1 MVKIVVAGGF
11 AVGKTTFIGS
21 ISDIEPLS
29 TEAAMTEH
37 SLGVD
42 DAGGVSDR
50 KTTTTVAMD
59 FGRIGLPGNLWLYL
73 FGTPGQDRFLFMWDD
88 LVLGAIGAVVLV
100 DTDRLE
106 QCFPAI
112 DYFESRGIPF
122 VVAVNCFDG
131 VAKHHLE
138 DVREALQV
146 PGPHPAALHR
156 RPLARRHQARAGQR
170 RPPRHGARPHRRAR
184 PRRLTEPPQHPSHAP
199 PGPRPDA
206 PAPGRG
212 PSRVAGGTSRRCTIR
227 AEARRRA
234 VASIEDVARATGVST
249 ATVSRALRGLASVA
263 EPTRARVQLAA
274 QSLGYVPSAAAASL
288 ASGRTKAVGLIT
300 PHVSRWFFAVC
311 IETVEAVLRTEG
323 YDVLLVQLPPGGR
336 TSPGP
341 SRNLPPSRPMLSADL
356 LRKRVDATIVL
367 TLPLLPDE
375 VSVLQ
380 ALGHELVYVGGVV
393 PGLRSV
399 GIDDVAVGRA
409 ATEHLLAARAHRRG
423 LRRRL
428 AEPGGLGA
436 AGGPAARLPRRPWP
450 RRAWRRPTS

>member
-1 MVKIVVAGGF
+1 MASHPSDLAAPVGAVPDQVVAPTVVKIVVAGGF

-106 QCFPAI
+106 QCFPAV

-146 PGPHPAALHR
+146 PA
-156 RPLARRHQARAGQR
+156 
-170 RPPRHGARPHRRAR
+170 
-184 PRRLTEPPQHPSHAP
+184 
-199 PGPRPDA
+199 
-206 PAPGRG
+206 
-212 PSRVAGGTSRRCTIR
+212 
-227 AEARRRA
+227 
-234 VASIEDVARATGVST
+234 
-249 ATVSRALRGLASVA
+249 
-263 EPTRARVQLAA
+263 
-274 QSLGYVPSAAAASL
+274 
-288 ASGRTKAVGLIT
+288 
-300 PHVSRWFFAVC
+300 HV
-311 IETVEAVLRTEG
+311 
-323 YDVLLVQLPPGGR
+323 
-336 TSPGP
+336 
-341 SRNLPPSRPMLSADL
+341 
-356 LRKRVDATIVL
+356 
-367 TLPLLPDE
+367 PLLYTD
-375 VSVLQ
+375 
-380 ALGHELVYVGGVV
+380 A
-393 PGLRSV
+393 RS
-399 GIDDVAVGRA
+399 RA
-409 ATEHLLAARAHRRG
+409 ATKQALVNVV
-423 LRRRL
+423 RL
-428 AEPGGLGA
+428 AME
-436 AGGPAARLPRRPWP
+436 
-450 RRAWRRPTS
+450 RAKADVQPVG